1 MVMIPD
7 ADLQPRKASA
17 GNLTAT
23 ETLASFDIGALPRG
37 GLSVEVAV
45 PGPVTGTDE
54 TLDITV
60 EHSADDSTFLT
71 RTTHPQITDSSG
83 RLGTGVD
90 VYVVPIDTFFRF
102 IRVVLTIGG
111 TGSPNFGAVVVSI
124 TKQQAR
130 NVLQVGNLS
139 ANVP

>member
-7 ADLQPRKASA
+7 ADLSFRAAAA
-17 GNLTAT
+17 GDLLAT
-23 ETLASFDIGALPRG
+23 FTSNSLDVGALPRG

-45 PGPVTGTDE
+45 PGPVTGTNE

-60 EHSADDSTFLT
+60 EHSADDTNWLT
-71 RTTHPQITDSSG
+71 RATHPQITDTTG

-90 VYVVPIDTFFRF
+90 VYPVPIDTYFRY
-102 IRVVLTIGG
+102 IRVVLTVGG
-111 TGSPNFGAVVVSI
+111 TGTPNFGAVVVNL

-130 NVLQVGNLS
+130 NVLPVGNLA
-139 ANVP
+139 ANTP